1 MLFLIMAGLALAGSK
16 LHTASGNMQPTLT
29 SMHGFRFGYGY
40 VNVDPTTHATLKDR
54 WLYLIGYELTQVLD
68 GGSWLDVIFVQ
79 NISVV
84 GLNQSI
90 IIPSANVLL
99 GFEFND
105 NFQLASGINLTP
117 SENPAHMVLAA
128 GWTPKVGDIN
138 VPCHIS
144 YIPDVNNN
152 WRMYLT
158 TGVNW

>member
-1 MLFLIMAGLALAGSK
+1 MLSLLLFTGLS
-16 LHTASGNMQPTLT
+16 HSQEFSSGTIPKRLD

-40 VNVDPTTHATLKDR
+40 VNVDPDEHEVLRDR
-54 WLYLIGYELTQVLD
+54 WLYVIGYELTQVLD
-68 GGSWLDVIFVQ
+68 GGSWLDIMFVQ

-90 IIPSANVLL
+90 IIPSGNVLL

-105 NFQLASGINLTP
+105 NFQLASGINITP
-117 SENPAHMVLAA
+117 TQEPFHMILAA

-144 YIPDVNNN
+144 YVPDINNN